1 MAHPRQHGL
10 GHVNTHPKKRRKSED
25 CGVFLMAWH
34 LSTRMVHQAS
44 VSAQMF
50 CAQDKA

>member
-1 MAHPRQHGL
+1 MAHPPQHGL
-10 GHVNTHPKKRRKSED
+10 GHVIHPKKTPQVRGLRR
-25 CGVFLMAWH
+25 FLMAWH
-34 LSTRMVHQAS
+34 VATQMVYQAS